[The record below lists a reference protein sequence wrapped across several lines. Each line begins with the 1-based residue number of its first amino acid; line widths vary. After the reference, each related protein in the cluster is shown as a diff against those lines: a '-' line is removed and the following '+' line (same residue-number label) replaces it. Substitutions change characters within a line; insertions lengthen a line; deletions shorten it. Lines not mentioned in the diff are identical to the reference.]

1 MLIIVSPSKR
11 LDLSDKQPNGKAM
24 PKFHKRSLELINIL
38 KDKTREDIKG
48 LMKLSDNLTELN
60 YERYHAYSNKF
71 NVKNSKA
78 AMYAFQGDVFQGL
91 APEDFGE
98 SEIEFAENH
107 FRVLSGLYGLLKPMD
122 KMQAYRLEMGTR
134 LNNDQG
140 TNLYHFWGDQITD
153 EINKL
158 LKNIDD
164 PFLVNLASNEY
175 YEVVNK
181 SKIKYPILNFTFKEY
196 RDGKLKFISFNA
208 KKARGLMSR
217 FIIKNNIRNKEDL
230 KGFDLEDYTYESNLS
245 SDIEYVY
252 VR

>member
-11 LDLSDKQPNGKAM
+11 LDLTDKQPNGKTM
-24 PKFHKRSLELINIL
+24 PKFHKKSFELINVL
-38 KDKTREDIKG
+38 KSKNRQDIKD
-48 LMKLSDNLTELN
+48 LMKLSDKLTELN
-60 YERYHAYSNKF
+60 YERYHAYSDKF
-71 NVKNSKA
+71 GTKNSKA

-91 APEDFGE
+91 APSDFGE
-98 SEIEFAENH
+98 KEVEFAEDH
-107 FRVLSGLYGLLKPMD
+107 FRILSGLYGLLKPMD

-134 LNNDQG
+134 LHNQHG

-153 EINKL
+153 ELNKT
-158 LKNIDD
+158 LKSMAN
-164 PFLVNLASNEY
+164 PYLVNLASNEY

-181 SKIKYPILNFTFKEY
+181 NKINYPIINFTFKEY

-217 FIIKNNIRNKEDL
+217 YIIKNKILDKEGL
-230 KGFDLEDYTYESNLS
+230 KGFDLEDYTYESDLS
-245 SDIEYVY
+245 NDKEYVY